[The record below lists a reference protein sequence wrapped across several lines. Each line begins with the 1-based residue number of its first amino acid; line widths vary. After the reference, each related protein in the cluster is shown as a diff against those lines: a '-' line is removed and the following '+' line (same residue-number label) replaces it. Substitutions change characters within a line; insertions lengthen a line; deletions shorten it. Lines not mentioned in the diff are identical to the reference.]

1 MAYWKVELVKVY
13 HKAAE
18 IEVEASTEQEAIA
31 LAEEMLVDK
40 DDWSDYDLVDQFVEE
55 IRKI

>member
-1 MAYWKVELVKVY
+1 MAHWKVELVKVY

-18 IEVEASTEQEAIA
+18 VEVEANTEQEAIA
-31 LAEEMLVDK
+31 LAEELLVDE

-55 IRKI
+55 VLKI